1 MIRYKASKNQIK
13 FYKLER
19 LKKEGFLNIALL
31 YNIKKEI
38 ELKDLVKYIIEI
50 NEVFRTY
57 ILFEDNTYYQ
67 IIKETDNVNIINSY
81 IYTSSLDII
90 EELNKYKFQLDYKE
104 KENEA
109 LIKFSIIKVLDNT
122 YLHILCPHICFDI
135 YSEIV
140 LLNQI
145 KNYYKGIYEICNLN
159 YIKYTNDEFI
169 ELNNKENEQW
179 WMNYIG
185 ENRSWLN
192 YLPID
197 GKPVFLNEKNKLSYD
212 KLSIEKIKLYC
223 NKKRLLLFPFILSI
237 FQLYIYKV
245 FNINTTTIRV
255 PIYNRDKEYV
265 KKTVGSFFNLLYVIR
280 NVKNKDNT
288 KDLLEIYKE
297 NIKDI
302 MELNSRSV
310 YSCDEIKKFFIKEV
324 LNNQYVLSVLDNT
337 GLVDRILINNIEW
350 ESIYVEEELQSDIY
364 IEIWKDNIY
373 FKYNSMFF
381 NKDNL
386 SLKVLEDIIND
397 LN

>member
-13 FYKLER
+13 FYKLAA
-19 LKKEGFLNIALL
+19 LKKEGFLNMFLL

-57 ILFEDNTYYQ
+57 ILFEDDTYYQ
-67 IIKETDNVNIINSY
+67 IIKETNNVNIINSY

-122 YLHILCPHICFDI
+122 YLHILTPHFCFDL
-135 YSEIV
+135 YSEMI
-140 LLNQI
+140 LLKQI
-145 KNYYKGIYEICNLN
+145 KNYYEGVYETCNLN
-159 YIKYTNDEFI
+159 YIKYTNDELI
-169 ELNNKENEQW
+169 ELNNKNNEKW
-179 WMNYIG
+179 WINYIG

-197 GKPVFLNEKNKLSYD
+197 GKAAFLNEHNKLSYD

-223 NKKRLLLFPFILSI
+223 KKKRLLLFPFILSI

-245 FNINTTTIRV
+245 FNINSTTIRV

-265 KKTVGSFFNLLYVIR
+265 KNTVGSFFNLLYVIR

-302 MELNSRSV
+302 MELNSRSM
-310 YSCDEIKKFFIKEV
+310 YNCDEIKKFFIKEV
-324 LNNQYVLSVLDNT
+324 LNNHYALTVLDNT
-337 GLVDRILINNIEW
+337 DLVDRILINNIEW
-350 ESIYVEEELQSDIY
+350 ESIYIEEGLQSDIY
-364 IEIWKDNIY
+364 IEIWKDNIF
-373 FKYNSMFF
+373 FKYNSIFF

-386 SLKVLEDIIND
+386 PINILENIIND